1 MYCKINSLGHR
12 IGPVEGVGVMMTYSP
27 WSAAALARSSAPA
40 ASGVILPR
48 SRPAP
53 PSAPHP
59 FRASAPVFNPFPFS
73 WDHWAWRLYCP
84 RGMFVA
90 PECRHFLLIDRR
102 AWEYKWQPGSYLE
115 GFGSSSH
122 TFFWWFTNKKAIESK
137 AVCPGHQISN
147 NVSKLL

>member
-1 MYCKINSLGHR
+1 MLKNQQFRPQNRPRRGCGGNDDVFAMISSRAGA
-12 IGPVEGVGVMMTYSP
+12 VECAGGQRRHSP
-27 WSAAALARSSAPA
+27 TLPTGSALS
-40 ASGVILPR
+40 
-48 SRPAP
+48 
-53 PSAPHP
+53 PHP

-102 AWEYKWQPGSYLE
+102 AWENKWQTGSCLE

-122 TFFWWFTNKKAIESK
+122 PFFWWFTNKKAIESK
-137 AVCPGHQISN
+137 AVCLGHQISN
-147 NVSKLL
+147 NVPKLL